1 MKSASPR
8 MLALYAAIWISLG
21 AISQFLIK
29 ATIERSLFLYGIA
42 LVFAILAIGTWF
54 GSRDKADA

>member
-1 MKSASPR
+1 